1 VEGNKDTLLLVFAPV
16 IDVVPNVTYAKT
28 LCLARLEDQHESG
41 AIWAY
46 LFPSTGLTPIG

>member
-1 VEGNKDTLLLVFAPV
+1 MTTLKKRYQTVRQ
-16 IDVVPNVTYAKT
+16 IRTGYAKT